1 MKVAVLDI
9 GSNTTKILV
18 AEKDQAGMIH
28 SLGEKSYPCR
38 LASGL
43 SGNQA
48 FLSAN
53 IVQSTSVVI
62 DSLLSYIKPFNP
74 VRIRVLATEALR
86 RTGNRELLT
95 EELLQ
100 QFGLCLEVLSGEEEA
115 NLIGKGLMTDPALS
129 FIPGFCAID
138 LGGGSMEV
146 IEVLN
151 NDCRNVVSLP
161 LGAVVLAE
169 NFLGDL
175 SLKPSIND
183 IGKLQNYVSQM
194 LEERCSGFLKN
205 ASHLVGSGGSVV
217 FLRQL
222 ISSLNQAEMST
233 QNILHATAVNQVM
246 EQVSVLSLSER
257 ITQFPQLP
265 ADRADVFP
273 AALVVILELL
283 KFCNLSSLTHS
294 FNNLRY
300 GAAKEMLEELPPL
313 N

>member
-18 AEKDQAGMIH
+18 AEKDQAGIVH
-28 SLGEKSYPCR
+28 SLAEKSYPCR
-38 LASGL
+38 LASEL

-48 FLSAN
+48 CLSAN
-53 IVQSTSVVI
+53 IVQSISVVI

-100 QFGLCLEVLSGEEEA
+100 QFGLCLEVLSGDEEA

-146 IEVLN
+146 IEVVN

-175 SLKPSIND
+175 SLKPSMND

-194 LEERCSGFLKN
+194 LEDRCYGFLKN
-205 ASHLVGSGGSVV
+205 ASLLVGSGGSVV

-294 FNNLRY
+294 FKNLRY
-300 GAAKEMLEELPPL
+300 GAAKEMLDDLLPL